1 MKVSV
6 NRFATDDKENEMSPI
21 EYLKSS
27 KAAQVALVV
36 LVIASLFSL
45 GSDVHSIASVWKWV
59 SF

>member
-1 MKVSV
+1 
-6 NRFATDDKENEMSPI
+6 MSPI

-36 LVIASLFSL
+36 LVIASVLSF
-45 GSDVHSIASVWKWV
+45 GSDVYSIASVWQWV

>member
-1 MKVSV
+1 
-6 NRFATDDKENEMSPI
+6 MSPI